1 MNEPQAHEAHEPQG
15 QQPAG
20 RDRHALEQ
28 AMAES
33 YGYQDYE
40 SFRQGIIQTF
50 GPGMLK
56 KLEQKMRKWEDG
68 SYSGK

>member
-1 MNEPQAHEAHEPQG
+1 MDVDVNEQQHEH
-15 QQPAG
+15 
-20 RDRHALEQ
+20 RDRQALEQ

-33 YGYQDYE
+33 YGYTDYE
-40 SFRQGIIQTF
+40 SFRQGIIQAF

-68 SYSGK
+68 SYSASNGK

>member
-1 MNEPQAHEAHEPQG
+1 MNEQLNEQQNEPQGP
-15 QQPAG
+15 
-20 RDRHALEQ
+20 RDRQALEQ
-28 AMAES
+28 AMAAS

-56 KLEQKMRKWEDG
+56 KLEQKLRKWEDG
-68 SYSGK
+68 TYATK